1 MGCNFA
7 IILPIWDVI
16 FGTWR
21 RDAEFPRTGV
31 AMLAG
36 PEIRCGYLRHQLEGF
51 RRLGAAL
58 GHFVDRRRPGFVAA
72 FSRRQPRREGVRST
86 AAG

>member
-16 FGTWR
+16 FGTR
-21 RDAEFPRTGV
+21 SRKAGYPGTGV
-31 AMLAG
+31 ASLAG
-36 PEIRCGYLRHQLEGF
+36 AQVRCGYLRHQLEGF

-58 GHFVDRRRPGFVAA
+58 AHLIDRRRPGFVAA
-72 FSRRQPRREGVRST
+72 FAAVRPQ
-86 AAG
+86 APQR

>member
-7 IILPIWDVI
+7 VILPIWDVI

-21 RDAEFPRTGV
+21 RGGALYPATGV
-31 AMLAG
+31 AALSG
-36 PEIRCGYLRHQLEGF
+36 EPVRCGYFRHQIEGF

-58 GHFVDRRRPGFVAA
+58 GHLVSRRRPGFVAA
-72 FSRRQPRREGVRST
+72 FPGE
-86 AAG
+86 